1 MQCNW
6 KQLFSLFTVANA
18 QGTETLDCNKDKLG
32 YVGKT
37 F

>member
-1 MQCNW
+1 MLSNW
-6 KQLFSLFTVANA
+6 KQLFSLFTVNT
-18 QGTETLDCNKDKLG
+18 QGIETSDYCKFG